1 MGVWQRPLQLTSQA
15 DIKAVTSAAIVEIDR
30 NLAGVMSA
38 SGMLTSNSDSTEST
52 RLTISSELRPT
63 ERRSS
68 SEDAGNLSDR
78 SVNMRLISAVTL
90 SIGELMRRSS
100 ILVLSDIVPLTRYD
114 CVQTVT

>member
-1 MGVWQRPLQLTSQA
+1 MGVWQRSLQLTSQA

-100 ILVLSDIVPLTRYD
+100 ISVLSDIVPLGRYD
-114 CVQTVT
+114 CVRTMT